1 MYSFAKLFSFFIVT
15 GIMVA
20 CSNSNNN
27 DPQVQFST
35 FMQTTVDLPSKA
47 APAFTPGSPGVIV
60 TNEKM
65 IRQFGSGDFNLN
77 RARYTRYYLSDS
89 DSVQP
94 DGIVVLIPGFEG
106 GASNFYVLAE
116 NLLRR
121 AAEQENLVLEV
132 WAVDRRSNQLEDTV
146 GLNIAEEH
154 MDPQIGLD
162 FLFGGALGLE
172 FSPELIDGPNRRAIF
187 YNSNSDT
194 AFMSQWTTLVHSQDF
209 DAIVEAAQNVAR
221 SGNVFLG
228 GHSAGTGYTARYAAT
243 NFNFGTGDAEP
254 GYRKLR
260 GLILL
265 EGGGAGLSSEPVTE
279 ETLDLIEARFDGG
292 LHGAVRDQAPRCIDG
307 VTACATA
314 TAATDCG
321 AFENTSCVEPQ
332 SAFAELAGLLS
343 PELLAVSEVN
353 ALHAINTND
362 SEPSILQEDQN
373 GIEGNN
379 AVAVVPQLNILIPL
393 VGNTSAS
400 SVTLLG
406 KFIDDDG
413 AAAAVASFVAT
424 SVGFEGPLVDGV
436 ATWLSKGETMPPEA
450 LTDNGPAPMSLEDIG
465 IWGVEIEP
473 SDLEGKMLPSFY
485 QGDTNFSEWY
495 YSSSGLSVASELGL
509 DTSQL
514 SAPSPIGRGRSD
526 IENRTQAA
534 AINIPVIAFGGSNG
548 LAPAPG
554 VWLRFADAIAPCTA
568 SGCDG
573 MTARVLDRSNPN
585 AAFPTFGGVS
595 GGFEVHMSEGY
606 SHLDV
611 LTADDDETNN
621 VVGPLLQ
628 FIDRNLE

>member
-209 DAIVEAAQNVAR
+209 DAIVEAAQMWRAVATFSWGVIQR
-221 SGNVFLG
+221 
-228 GHSAGTGYTARYAAT
+228 ARVTPHAM
-243 NFNFGTGDAEP
+243 P
-254 GYRKLR
+254 PQI
-260 GLILL
+260 LIL
-265 EGGGAGLSSEPVTE
+265 
-279 ETLDLIEARFDGG
+279 
-292 LHGAVRDQAPRCIDG
+292 
-307 VTACATA
+307 
-314 TAATDCG
+314 
-321 AFENTSCVEPQ
+321 
-332 SAFAELAGLLS
+332 
-343 PELLAVSEVN
+343 
-353 ALHAINTND
+353 
-362 SEPSILQEDQN
+362 
-373 GIEGNN
+373 
-379 AVAVVPQLNILIPL
+379 
-393 VGNTSAS
+393 
-400 SVTLLG
+400 
-406 KFIDDDG
+406 
-413 AAAAVASFVAT
+413 
-424 SVGFEGPLVDGV
+424 
-436 ATWLSKGETMPPEA
+436 
-450 LTDNGPAPMSLEDIG
+450 
-465 IWGVEIEP
+465 
-473 SDLEGKMLPSFY
+473 
-485 QGDTNFSEWY
+485 
-495 YSSSGLSVASELGL
+495 
-509 DTSQL
+509 
-514 SAPSPIGRGRSD
+514 
-526 IENRTQAA
+526 
-534 AINIPVIAFGGSNG
+534 
-548 LAPAPG
+548 
-554 VWLRFADAIAPCTA
+554 
-568 SGCDG
+568 
-573 MTARVLDRSNPN
+573 ARVMPN
-585 AAFPTFGGVS
+585 RDTENCGV
-595 GGFEVHMSEGY
+595 
-606 SHLDV
+606 
-611 LTADDDETNN
+611 
-621 VVGPLLQ
+621 
-628 FIDRNLE
+628 